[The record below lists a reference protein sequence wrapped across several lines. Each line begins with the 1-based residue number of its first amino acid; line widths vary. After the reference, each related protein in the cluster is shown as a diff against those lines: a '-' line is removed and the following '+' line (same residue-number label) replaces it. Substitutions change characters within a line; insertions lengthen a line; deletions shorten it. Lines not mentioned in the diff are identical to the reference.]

1 MNANEQNL
9 IQYVVDGDIRKA
21 QEQVKIILDN
31 TNTAKDSVFK
41 ETMLRKMSVKQIGQ
55 TELPYNMKE
64 IAIAEDVRHFPESR
78 FILRES
84 EKQVIDKLFA
94 VRKAALQLQ
103 ELGIHYTCSLLLEG
117 APEQGKPNW
126 RGILHTRQ
134 TYHSCF

>member
-9 IQYVVDGDIRKA
+9 IQYVIDGDIRKA

-41 ETMLRKMSVKQIGQ
+41 ETMLRKMSVRQIGQ
-55 TELPYNMKE
+55 IELPYNMKE
-64 IAIAEDVRHFPESR
+64 IAIAEDVRNFPENR
-78 FILRES
+78 FVLRES

-103 ELGIHYTCSLLLEG
+103 NEG
-117 APEQGKPNW
+117 RESPRFQPWDDRPTIMVFFVFAN
-126 RGILHTRQ
+126 IIVM
-134 TYHSCF
+134 

>member
-41 ETMLRKMSVKQIGQ
+41 ETMLRKMSVRQIGQ
-55 TELPYNMKE
+55 IELPYNMKE

-117 APEQGKPNW
+117 APGTGK
-126 RGILHTRQ
+126 TE
-134 TYHSCF
+134 